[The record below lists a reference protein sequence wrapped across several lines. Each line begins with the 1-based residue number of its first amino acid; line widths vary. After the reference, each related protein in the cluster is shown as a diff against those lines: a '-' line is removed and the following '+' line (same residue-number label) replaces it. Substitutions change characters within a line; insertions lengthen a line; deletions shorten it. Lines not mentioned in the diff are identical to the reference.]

1 MLLITFQKLQRFAPS
16 VPSAVRRL
24 GSLPSDLHHPLSW
37 DATASVLAVQQND
50 SSAQCGFVEMQICN
64 EQSCEGKGER
74 ASPKDLAK
82 MCEHAGWSSVR
93 PVTANIPQ
101 NTA

>member
-1 MLLITFQKLQRFAPS
+1 MFLITFQKLQRFAPS

-50 SSAQCGFVEMQICN
+50 SPAQCGFVEMQICN
-64 EQSCEGKGER
+64 EQPREGKGER
-74 ASPKDLAK
+74 AFSKDRAK
-82 MCEHAGWSSVR
+82 MYEHAGWSKA
-93 PVTANIPQ
+93 PGQ
-101 NTA
+101 